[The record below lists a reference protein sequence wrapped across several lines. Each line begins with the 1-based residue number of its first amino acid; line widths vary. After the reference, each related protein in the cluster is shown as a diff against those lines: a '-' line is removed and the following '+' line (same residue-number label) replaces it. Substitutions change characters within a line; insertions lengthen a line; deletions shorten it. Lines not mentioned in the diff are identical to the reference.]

1 MIKNLES
8 LTVKLIGN
16 RLLAEANDL
25 KRTIDSIS
33 KEICVDISKFKN
45 VIDGYASFEEAVEL
59 ATQFSQNYP
68 VSLGDLIID
77 LPDHMDGVLIMRA
90 GESKKSSR
98 VFKRKDRLQK

>member
-33 KEICVDISKFKN
+33 KEICVDISKFEN
-45 VIDGYASFEEAVEL
+45 VIDGYASR
-59 ATQFSQNYP
+59 
-68 VSLGDLIID
+68 G
-77 LPDHMDGVLIMRA
+77 
-90 GESKKSSR
+90 SS
-98 VFKRKDRLQK
+98 

>member
-33 KEICVDISKFKN
+33 KEICVDISKFEN

-59 ATQFSQNYP
+59 ATQFSQNYH
-68 VSLGDLIID
+68 LTYQYHLLMMIN
-77 LPDHMDGVLIMRA
+77 HH
-90 GESKKSSR
+90 
-98 VFKRKDRLQK
+98 